1 MQRVSIEV
9 TSSALP
15 EPAPALP
22 RRQRAPRRASRFLI
36 LLVSV
41 ILLGNALVGER
52 GLVALIRA
60 TRQVNTVSGLI
71 DALRAE
77 NNQLREN
84 VRSLLEDPRTIEDVA
99 RGELG
104 LIEPGEK
111 LFIIGDPRAASSDT
125 QLGLAAPGESGVIR
139 ERLPGTTTDQTR
151 AEQ

>member
-36 LLVSV
+36 LVSV

-52 GLVALIRA
+52 GFVALIRA
-60 TRQVNTVSGLI
+60 TRQVNTVAGLI